1 MMILSKSYFDT
12 YMSQLFPVL
21 FWMEKKKRF
30 RSDPYQCRTPAFL
43 AERFFTFYLHVTGVR
58 YAEVPVA
65 ISEMTAE

>member
-1 MMILSKSYFDT
+1 
-12 YMSQLFPVL
+12 
-21 FWMEKKKRF
+21 MEKKKRF

-43 AERFFTFYLHVTGVR
+43 AERFFTFYLHVTGAR